1 MYPPPEGDMA
11 PPPDATAP
19 PPEGGTYPPPEGDMA
34 PPPEDQKRDSDN
46 QERSE
51 NVETNKLF
59 NGQTIDDLS
68 FVAEVDGEVQ
78 GFLLAR
84 RAYFGEPFDEVGMIH
99 ILGVEPD
106 YWRRGVAT
114 QMVNALVETC
124 QEKKLNAVR
133 IMLDQKDD
141 QLQGLFERLGFRR
154 GRLVDYTKKF
164 KKVD

>member
-1 MYPPPEGDMA
+1 M
-11 PPPDATAP
+11 
-19 PPEGGTYPPPEGDMA
+19 
-34 PPPEDQKRDSDN
+34 SDT
-46 QERSE
+46 ERSE
-51 NVETNKLF
+51 SKIRVRPMEPMD
-59 NGQTIDDLS
+59 IDSVLAIDSKITGVRRAATYTDLIIGDLGKIPDLS

-106 YWRRGVAT
+106 YQRLGIAT
-114 QMVNALVETC
+114 KMVDALTEAC

-133 IMLDQKDD
+133 IMINESDD
-141 QLQGLFERLGFRR
+141 QLQSLFQQLGFRR
-154 GRLVDYTKKF
+154 GKLVDYTKKF

>member
-1 MYPPPEGDMA
+1 M
-11 PPPDATAP
+11 
-19 PPEGGTYPPPEGDMA
+19 
-34 PPPEDQKRDSDN
+34 SDT
-46 QERSE
+46 ERSE
-51 NVETNKLF
+51 SKIRVRPMEPMD
-59 NGQTIDDLS
+59 IDSVLAIDSKITGVRRAATYTDLIIGDLGKIPDLS

-106 YWRRGVAT
+106 YWRQGVAT
-114 QMVNALVETC
+114 QMVNALVEAC

-133 IMLDQKDD
+133 IMIDESDD
-141 QLQGLFERLGFRR
+141 QLQSLFQQLGFRR
-154 GRLVDYTKKF
+154 GKLVDYTKKF

>member
-1 MYPPPEGDMA
+1 MESMDIDRVLAIDSKITGVRRAATYTDLIIGDLGKI
-11 PPPDATAP
+11 P
-19 PPEGGTYPPPEGDMA
+19 
-34 PPPEDQKRDSDN
+34 
-46 QERSE
+46 
-51 NVETNKLF
+51 
-59 NGQTIDDLS
+59 DLS

-106 YWRRGVAT
+106 YQRMGIAT

-133 IMLDQKDD
+133 IMIDEKDD
-141 QLQGLFERLGFRR
+141 QLSSLFQHVGFRR
-154 GRLVDYTKKF
+154 GTLVDYTKKF

>member
-1 MYPPPEGDMA
+1 M
-11 PPPDATAP
+11 
-19 PPEGGTYPPPEGDMA
+19 
-34 PPPEDQKRDSDN
+34 SDT
-46 QERSE
+46 ERSE
-51 NVETNKLF
+51 SKIRVRPMEPMD
-59 NGQTIDDLS
+59 IDSVLAIDSKITGVRRAATYTDLIIGDLGKIPDLS

-106 YWRRGVAT
+106 YQRQGIAT
-114 QMVNALVETC
+114 KMVDALIEAC

-133 IMLDQKDD
+133 IMINEKDD
-141 QLQGLFERLGFRR
+141 QLRGLFERSGFRR
-154 GRLVDYTKKF
+154 GKLVDYTKKF